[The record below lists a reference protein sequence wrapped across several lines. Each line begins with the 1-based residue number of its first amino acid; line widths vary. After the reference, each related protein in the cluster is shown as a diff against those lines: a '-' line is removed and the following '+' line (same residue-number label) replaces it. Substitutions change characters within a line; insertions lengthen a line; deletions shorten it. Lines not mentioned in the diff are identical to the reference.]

1 MKVIGRDIGTTT
13 ICAVVLDAEKGDV
26 LKSVTLP
33 NDTFLDNT
41 KPFEKIQDPEK
52 ILSKATSIVDELLA
66 DSDDIVSIGVT
77 GQMHGLLYIDEK
89 GDAVSGLYIWQDAS
103 ANEIYKDGVSYAQ
116 YLTELTGYKMASGFG
131 GATYFYHTINSMV
144 PETAVK
150 ICTIH
155 DYVAM
160 KLAGLVCPVMH
171 TSDAASYG
179 LFDIK
184 NACFDKC
191 AIEKSG
197 LSFEM
202 FPSVTKENM
211 ILGRKDGK
219 IPVSVAIGDNQA
231 SFLGSVNDIEKCLL
245 VNVGTGSQIS
255 FATKT
260 EKAPSGLEIR
270 PCIGENRIMV
280 GSSLCGGRAFALL
293 EKFFRE
299 TAELVTGEK
308 VTSAYKGIDS
318 FLQKTDKVENPL
330 GFSTLFCGTRENP
343 EDRAKVENIG
353 IDNFTP
359 GHFIYGV
366 MNGMAEELYE
376 MYESGISVSEERPCT
391 LIASGNGIRKNK
403 TLQRI
408 VSEYFGMEI
417 KIPKHKEEAAYGS
430 AIFSL
435 TSAGIYDTIQ
445 SALQLIQYEVN

>member
-1 MKVIGRDIGTTT
+1 MKVIGLDIGTTT
-13 ICAVVLDAEKGDV
+13 VCAVVIDAVKGDV

-52 ILSKATSIVDELLA
+52 ILSKAMSLVDELL
-66 DSDDIVSIGVT
+66 SEYDDIVSIGVT

-89 GDAVSGLYIWQDAS
+89 GNSVSGLYIWQDAS
-103 ANEIYKDGVSYAQ
+103 ANEIYKDGISYAQ
-116 YLTELTGYKMASGFG
+116 YLTDLTGYKMASGFG
-131 GATYFYHTINSMV
+131 GATYFYHNENNMV

-155 DYVAM
+155 DYVTM
-160 KLAGLVCPVMH
+160 KLADLNEPVMH

-184 NACFDKC
+184 KSCFDKC
-191 AIEKSG
+191 VIEKAG
-197 LSFEM
+197 LRFEM
-202 FPSVTKENM
+202 FPSVTNENM
-211 ILGRKDGK
+211 ILGRKNGK
-219 IPVSVAIGDNQA
+219 IPISVAIGDNQA
-231 SFLGSVNDIEKCLL
+231 SFLGSVSDIEKCLL

-255 FATKT
+255 FATKS
-260 EKAPSGLEIR
+260 EKAPAGLEIR
-270 PCIGENRIMV
+270 PCVGENRIMV

-299 TAELVTGEK
+299 TAEMVTGEE

-318 FLQKTDKVENPL
+318 FLEKTESVENPVA
-330 GFSTLFCGTRENP
+330 FSTLFCGTRENP
-343 EDRAKVENIG
+343 EERAKVVNLG

-359 GHFIYGV
+359 GHFVYGV

-376 MYESGISVSEERPCT
+376 MYEKGISVCEERPST

-403 TLQRI
+403 ALQRI
-408 VSEYFGMEI
+408 VSEYFGMDI
-417 KIPKHKEEAAYGS
+417 KIPGHKEEAAYGS

-445 SALQLIQYEVN
+445 SALQLIQYEN

>member
-1 MKVIGRDIGTTT
+1 MKVIGLDIGTTT
-13 ICAVVLDAEKGDV
+13 VCAVVLDAKKGDV

-52 ILSKATSIVDELLA
+52 ILSKAMSLVDGLLCEYE
-66 DSDDIVSIGVT
+66 DVVSIGVT
-77 GQMHGLLYIDEK
+77 GQMHGLLYINEK

-103 ANEIYKDGVSYAQ
+103 ANEIYKDGKSYAQ

-131 GATYFYHTINSMV
+131 GATYFYHTINNMV
-144 PETAVK
+144 PEDAVK

-160 KLAGLVCPVMH
+160 KLAGLKEPVMH

-184 NACFDKC
+184 NACFDRC
-191 AIEKSG
+191 AIEKAG

-202 FPSVTKENM
+202 FPSVTDENM
-211 ILGRKDGK
+211 ILGKKNGE

-231 SFLGSVNDIEKCLL
+231 SFLGSVNDIENCLL

-255 FATKT
+255 FGTKS
-260 EKAPSGLEIR
+260 EKAPAGLEIR
-270 PCIGENRIMV
+270 PCIDESRIMV

-299 TAELVTGEK
+299 TAELVTGEEIS
-308 VTSAYKGIDS
+308 SAYKGIDA
-318 FLQKTDKVENPL
+318 FLEKAEKIENPL
-330 GFSTLFCGTRENP
+330 SFSTLFCGTRENP
-343 EDRAKVENIG
+343 DDRAKVENLG

-366 MNGMAEELYE
+366 MTGMAEELYE
-376 MYESGISVSEERPCT
+376 MYETGISGCEERPGL

-408 VSEYFGMEI
+408 MSEFFGMEI

-445 SALQLIQYEVN
+445 SALQLIQYEN

>member
-1 MKVIGRDIGTTT
+1 MKTIGLDIGTTT
-13 ICAVVLDAEKGDV
+13 ICAIVIDASDGKV

-33 NDTFLDNT
+33 NDTFRTDV
-41 KPFEKIQDPEK
+41 KHFEKIQEPEK
-52 ILSKATSIVDELLA
+52 ILSKATALVDELLGEY
-66 DSDDIVSIGVT
+66 DDVVSIGVT
-77 GQMHGLLYIDEK
+77 GQMHGLMYINEK
-89 GDAVSGLYIWQDAS
+89 GESLSGLYIWQDAS
-103 ANEIYKDGVSYAQ
+103 ANEIYKDGKSYAQ

-131 GATYFYHTINSMV
+131 GATYFYHTINNMV
-144 PETAVK
+144 PESATK

-160 KLAGLVCPVMH
+160 KLAGLNIPVMH

-184 NACFDKC
+184 NARFDEA
-191 AIEKSG
+191 AIVKAG
-197 LSFEM
+197 LKVDM
-202 FPSVTKENM
+202 FPEVTSENR
-211 ILGRKDGK
+211 ILGKKDGK

-231 SFLGSVNDIEKCLL
+231 SFLGSVCDVEDCLL
-245 VNVGTGSQIS
+245 INVGTGSQIS
-255 FATKT
+255 FATKSET
-260 EKAPSGLEIR
+260 APAGLEVR
-270 PCIGENRIMV
+270 PCVGEEKIMV

-308 VTSAYKGIDS
+308 CSSAYKGIDT
-318 FLQKTDKVENPL
+318 FLENTSEVENPVS
-330 GFSTLFCGTRENP
+330 FSTLFCGTRENP
-343 EDRAKVENIG
+343 EKRASIENLG

-359 GHFIYGV
+359 GHMVYGV
-366 MNGMAEELYE
+366 MNGMAEELNE
-376 MYESGISVSEERPCT
+376 MYRTGISVCEEKPRQ

-408 VSEYFGMEI
+408 VSDIFGMEM

-435 TSAGIYDTIQ
+435 TSAGICDTIQ
-445 SALQLIQYEVN
+445 SALQLIQYES